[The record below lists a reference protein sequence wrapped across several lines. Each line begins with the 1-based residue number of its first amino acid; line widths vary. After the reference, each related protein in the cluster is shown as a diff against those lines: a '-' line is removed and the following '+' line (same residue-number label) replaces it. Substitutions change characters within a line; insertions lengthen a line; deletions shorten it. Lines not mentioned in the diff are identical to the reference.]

1 MKVVR
6 FLQELV
12 VTFFEDLTCA
22 FSPKNWIDSVKGVAS
37 LTKKQ
42 WMINMMLIVPQIAF
56 FYLVLSPAV
65 AAPFYNKLLFFPT
78 KTLAVDMETIAGTP
92 KETVEFPSTN
102 NSKLS
107 AWYFPVTNSRG
118 TVIISHGNG
127 GNISH
132 RVPLIG
138 MLIKNNLSVL
148 AYDYQG
154 YGQSTGEPSIK
165 NICQDGLA
173 AYDYLVT
180 TRGIEP
186 AKIVVYGESL
196 GGAVTSYIANHRKVG
211 AIILQS
217 TFSSLPH
224 IARKRMPLM
233 KLYPS
238 SLFPDKLDNTQMLAR
253 DHAPVLIVHGKQD
266 RLIPIEEAELLNS
279 KLAEPK
285 TFVAID
291 DAGHND
297 VYVEFQ
303 SHLNAAVSNF
313 LDKVLN

>member
-1 MKVVR
+1 MKAVH
-6 FLQELV
+6 FFTELMI
-12 VTFFEDLTCA
+12 TFFEDLTCA
-22 FSPKNWIDSVKGVAS
+22 FSPKNWVESFKSIAA
-37 LTKKQ
+37 LTRKQ
-42 WMINMMLIVPQIAF
+42 WMINTVLIIPQIAG
-56 FYLVLSPAV
+56 FYIVLSPAV
-65 AAPFYNKLLFFPT
+65 ASPLYNKLLFFPT
-78 KTLAVDMETIAGTP
+78 RTLAVDMESLAGAK
-92 KETVEFPSTN
+92 KETVEIPSTN

-107 AWYFPVTNSRG
+107 AWYFPVTDARG

-138 MLIKNNLSVL
+138 MLIRNNLSVL

-180 TRGIEP
+180 TRDINP
-186 AKIVVYGESL
+186 SKVIVYGESL

-224 IARKRMPLM
+224 IARARIPLM

-238 SLFPDKLDNTQMLAR
+238 SLFPDKLDNTQMLAK

-266 RLIPIEEAELLNS
+266 KLIPIEEAELLNS
-279 KLAEPK
+279 KLADPK
-285 TFVAID
+285 TFVAIEG
-291 DAGHND
+291 AGHND
-297 VYVEFQ
+297 VYCEFQ
-303 SHLNAAVSNF
+303 SDLNRAVSSF
-313 LDKVLN
+313 LEKVLH